1 MDKNTSNATP
11 KPNNPN
17 PAGFRFFAIKQY
29 LYMSDNIK
37 ATMATRW
44 AKKK

>member
-1 MDKNTSNATP
+1 MDKNTSNDTTN
-11 KPNNPN
+11 PNNPN
-17 PAGFRFFAIKQY
+17 PALFRFFAIKQY

-44 AKKK
+44 EKKI